1 MDKLIYTAM
10 TGAEHT
16 LSQQSNAANNLANAS
31 TTGFRSQF
39 DTFRA
44 VPVVAG
50 SGGSSLSN
58 TRTLVVDSTSGT
70 DFTPGAL
77 QQTGRSLDVAVQGSG
92 WLAVQ
97 AADGTE
103 AYTRAGDLKIDQNG
117 VLQTQSGNSVLGD
130 TGPITIPPQSSVT
143 IATDGTVSTVATD
156 GVPNAVNIIGRI
168 KLVNPDNATMVHGD
182 DGLYR
187 QADGADAT
195 ADQTVQLAPGFIESS
210 NVNPVESMVTM
221 INLARQF
228 DLHMKMLTTVDGD
241 ESKASAILSL

>member
-1 MDKLIYTAM
+1 MDKVIYTAM

-16 LSQQSNAANNLANAS
+16 LSQQSNAASNLANAS
-31 TTGFRSQF
+31 TTGFRAQM

-44 VPVVAG
+44 VPVIAG
-50 SGGSSLSN
+50 SGGSSLTS

-70 DFTPGAL
+70 DFTSGAL
-77 QQTGRSLDVAVQGSG
+77 QQTGRALDVAVQGSG

-97 AADGTE
+97 AADGSE

-130 TGPITIPPQSSVT
+130 TGPITIPPQTAVT

-168 KLVNPDNATMVHGD
+168 KLVNPNNTNMVHGD

-187 QADGADAT
+187 QSDGTAAT
-195 ADQTVQLAPGFIESS
+195 ADESVQLAPGFIESS